1 MDLFDDCLYYCH
13 SCYCRIIFCL
23 LLRLDWNAWIIPS
36 HAIHRLSDR
45 VFFLIFNL
53 CNPMVQVSNAKIL
66 WFLKMYGPRFFHISL
81 HFWSTI
87 NIAMCFLVFCKRC
100 VFGWLLWYPYFFF
113 LRMPNDERNDKNFQK
128 RFGYFVASGTLD
140 LITMWVYIFFL
151 NAFLDIEK
159 KYQPILGWVRYYWSW
174 IISFICTHLFQEY
187 APGTQ
192 V

>member
-1 MDLFDDCLYYCH
+1 MDLFDDRLYYCH
-13 SCYCRIIFCL
+13 SCDCRIIFCL

-66 WFLKMYGPRFFHISL
+66 RFLKMYGPRFFHISL

-87 NIAMCFLVFCKRC
+87 NIAMCFLVFWKRC

-113 LRMPNDERNDKNFQK
+113 LGCPMMNAMIKISR
-128 RFGYFVASGTLD
+128 SD
-140 LITMWVYIFFL
+140 LV
-151 NAFLDIEK
+151 
-159 KYQPILGWVRYYWSW
+159 ILLLLEHW
-174 IISFICTHLFQEY
+174 ILLQCGCTYSF
-187 APGTQ
+187 
-192 V
+192 